1 MAVIIAVEVAAVE
14 ETIIKAKEQRMQINM
29 SKTAH
34 KINHS
39 EGGTIIIGVAVEEE
53 EEVSK
58 EAVAIIIEAE
68 AVDIAK
74 NLIFNYTIMF

>member
-14 ETIIKAKEQRMQINM
+14 ETITKAKEQRMQINM
-29 SKTAH
+29 FKTVH

-58 EAVAIIIEAE
+58 EAVAIIIEVE